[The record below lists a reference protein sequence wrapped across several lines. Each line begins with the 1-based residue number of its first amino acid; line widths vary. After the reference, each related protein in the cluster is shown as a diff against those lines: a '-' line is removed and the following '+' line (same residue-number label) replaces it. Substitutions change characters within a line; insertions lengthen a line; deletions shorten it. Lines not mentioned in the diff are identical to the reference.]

1 MFEVQQQKLK
11 CGIGIETGV
20 GIGTGTETGRCQNQT
35 PGSVSKPSV
44 PESTS
49 FQSSLSSLVE
59 LILGFSMIR
68 ILPAF
73 VKM

>member
-1 MFEVQQQKLK
+1 MFEVQQQELR
-11 CGIGIETGV
+11 CGIGIETGA
-20 GIGTGTETGRCQNQT
+20 GIGTGTVTGRCQSQT
-35 PGSVSKPSV
+35 PGSVSRPYF

-59 LILGFSMIR
+59 LILAFSMVH
-68 ILPAF
+68 ILPDF